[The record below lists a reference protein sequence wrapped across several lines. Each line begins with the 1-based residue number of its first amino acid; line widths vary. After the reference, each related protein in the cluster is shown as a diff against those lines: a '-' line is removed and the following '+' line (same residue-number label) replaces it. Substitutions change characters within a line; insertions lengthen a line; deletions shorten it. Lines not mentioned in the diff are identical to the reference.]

1 MIQKSFFLLL
11 LSSLAAQAGEMT
23 DPWLIMEKAAQAA
36 HQLSYKGIFVYQSGA
51 TVNSMQITHMNYG
64 ANGEFARVVVLDG
77 SPREVL
83 RQGNDVIIYQPKSEK
98 VMIDKRRLHSGFPA
112 VLPKLSDDLKANYQ
126 IRLGGA
132 ERIGGHDTQ
141 VVELDPHDKYRYRCK
156 LWTDRDSGLLLK
168 IALVNDKDDVVE
180 QVAFNQ
186 IALLEGSN
194 MDWFRPELQ
203 RGKNYVMAPE
213 DKVMQ
218 ATPQTD
224 GWTIGQL
231 PPGFRKT
238 EQVKRMF
245 PGKAFPV
252 DHMVFWD
259 GMASISLFIEPM
271 PRGVVPKVGGYAQG
285 ATNVQVS
292 VHDGHQVVVM
302 GEVPA
307 VTVNQISNSISF
319 SK

>member
-1 MIQKSFFLLL
+1 MIRFLLFL
-11 LSSLAAQAGEMT
+11 LAMPLAAQAGELT
-23 DPWLIMEKAAQAA
+23 DPWLLMEKAAQAA
-36 HQLSYKGIFVYQSGA
+36 HQLSYKGIFVYQSGN
-51 TVNSMQITHMNYG
+51 TVNSMQIMHLNYG

-112 VLPKLSDDLKANYQ
+112 VLPKLSEDIRANYQ

-132 ERIGGHDTQ
+132 ERIGGHDGQ
-141 VVELDPHDKYRYRCK
+141 LVLLEPRDKFRYRCK
-156 LWTDRDSGLLLK
+156 MWMDNASGLLLK
-168 IALVNDKDDVVE
+168 MALTNDKDEVIE

-186 IALLEGSN
+186 LALMEGSN
-194 MDWFRPELQ
+194 MDWFRPEPQ
-203 RGKNYVMAPE
+203 RGKDYVITPE
-213 DKVMQ
+213 DKVIQ
-218 ATPQTD
+218 ATPQKD
-224 GWTIGQL
+224 GWVIGQL

-259 GMASISLFIEPM
+259 GMASISLFIEPLAK
-271 PRGVVPKVGGYAQG
+271 GVVPKVGGYTQG
-285 ATNVQVS
+285 ATNVQIS
-292 VHDGHQVVVM
+292 MHDGHQVVVM

-307 VTVNQISNSISF
+307 ATVNQISNSVSF